1 MKFALTSTAEVAMVA
16 VLAVVVA
23 AISLTATYTVFA
35 ENYEKSQGVTQVNNC
50 GNYWFP
56 INVLC
61 SNLNTEIQGD
71 ENSVEVTAGQ
81 EDGNVRSTENLGAP
95 FP

>member
-1 MKFALTSTAEVAMVA
+1 MMDDRLLRYGPYTHATSQT
-16 VLAVVVA
+16 
-23 AISLTATYTVFA
+23 
-35 ENYEKSQGVTQVNNC
+35 NKC

-61 SNLNTEIQGD
+61 SNINPQIQGD
-71 ENSVEVTAGQ
+71 ENSIAVTSAQ
-81 EDGNVRSTENLGAP
+81 EDGNVESTKNLGAP